1 MKNMNLYEST
11 RIMKKCNLVIL
22 LLLLFSAASSAQT
35 MPTDIVIQGVLRD
48 QQNRLSADGEYSMT
62 FSLYT
67 QESGGTPV
75 WTSVPQGVMVQNG
88 VFSARLNEFNANVTF
103 RSKYYVGITVI
114 GMGTELVPRLEL
126 TAATNAMAI
135 RGGQN
140 IIAGAGYIGLGVLNP
155 SERLEVDGN
164 VKVSGSVY
172 TNDSLSLGSKIRFQ
186 SSPAGIYSAND
197 KPLLVQ
203 NSSEGAGD
211 RFVLSAGGDA
221 EVQNS
226 LEVNTGRGAETGNNT
241 PVILQNSEWG
251 KGLEFFSNLG
261 GALSGNEYYIS
272 RGGQDNAKNDLV
284 IHIPE
289 NQGSRLSLMASGN
302 KSLMSVDGSSG
313 NVGIGKSPNQNA
325 KLDVAGK
332 IYASGTSP
340 IHIKEFTMSGWYA
353 EYNTLYSSDEW
364 VGVIAGINS
373 TDFDL
378 YEHSLTVIQRYCFA
392 KEGTIWIRVAQPATS
407 GGITVKA
414 TIMFIRKELVNGS
427 MPAN

>member
-1 MKNMNLYEST
+1 MKNMNYYEST
-11 RIMKKCNLVIL
+11 RIMKKFNLVIL
-22 LLLLFSAASSAQT
+22 LFLLFSAASLAQT
-35 MPTDIVIQGVLRD
+35 LPTDIVIQGVLRD
-48 QQNRLSADGEYSMT
+48 QQNRSSADGEYSMT

-103 RSKYYVGITVI
+103 RNKYYVGITVI
-114 GMGTELVPRLEL
+114 GMGAELVPRLEL

-164 VKVSGSVY
+164 VKVSGNVY

-221 EVQNS
+221 ETQNS
-226 LEVNTGRGAETGNNT
+226 LEVNTGRGVETGNNT
-241 PVILQNSEWG
+241 PVIIKNSEWG
-251 KGLEFFSNLG
+251 RGLQFFSNLG
-261 GALSGNEYYIS
+261 GALSGNEYYMS

-289 NQGSRLSLMASGN
+289 NQGSRLHFMASGN

-325 KLDVAGK
+325 KLDVAGN
-332 IYASGTSP
+332 IYLEGTSP
-340 IHIKEFTMSGWYA
+340 IHYRVFQMDGFFA
-353 EYNTLYSSDEW
+353 EYNTLYSADDW
-364 VGVIAGINS
+364 VGIVAGINS
-373 TDFDL
+373 ADFDL
-378 YEHSLTVIQRYCFA
+378 YEHPLTVIQRYCFVRN
-392 KEGTIWIRVAQPATS
+392 GTIWIRVGQPAH
-407 GGITVKA
+407 GGPIPVKA
-414 TIMFIRKELVNGS
+414 SIMFIKKELVKGS
-427 MPAN
+427 MPN